1 VRIARSALK
10 EFDMFVITKR
20 RFDRLM
26 KHAMKSLDTVIAIAT
41 EQTQKVEDLRLNV
54 ERLELEKAYLYAEL
68 HLTIARLDL
77 ADMKLYRRDQCPEIS
92 WLVRLHSLE
101 DPRTGS

>member
-1 VRIARSALK
+1 
-10 EFDMFVITKR
+10 MFLVWKR
-20 RFDRLM
+20 KHVRLM
-26 KHAMKSLDTVIAIAT
+26 THAMKSIDEAIAT
-41 EQTQKVEDLRLNV
+41 ATTAVSMVEDLRLNV

-77 ADMKLYRRDQCPEIS
+77 ADMRLYRRDQCPEIS